1 MDLSFSFGK
10 EGVNNFLATLLGED
24 SRGTIWPYNEGYRG
38 SPGSHANQN
47 FTMCREDQWSGGQRR
62 VAAETEL
69 HGRSEPAQIEFL
81 SWEKT
86 RTETL
91 ISTT

>member
-1 MDLSFSFGK
+1 MNNLSFVFGK
-10 EGVNNFLATLLGED
+10 EGVNNFLVTLVGVN

-38 SPGSHANQN
+38 GPGSQTSQS
-47 FTMCREDQWSGGQRR
+47 FTMCREDQRSGGQRR

-81 SWEKT
+81 S
-86 RTETL
+86 
-91 ISTT
+91 